1 MKKSGFTLLEL
12 LFTLGVVCILIL
24 FSFSSLTQLKQK
36 NEREFLINEITN
48 AVSYAKMQARASGRT
63 LYFFAKNH
71 NSTWSEGID
80 LLAQAGTQDNILI
93 HRWNWSLDNWN
104 VEWHGLNGQRRINF
118 SGNTHAMSN
127 GQFVLTNLRTQEKI
141 VLYLN
146 KLGRVKQI

>member
-12 LFTLGVVCILIL
+12 LFTLSVACILIL

-48 AVSYAKMQARASGRT
+48 AVSYAKMQARVSGRT

-71 NSTWSEGID
+71 NSNWSQGID
-80 LLAQAGTQDNILI
+80 LLAQGGIQGNKLI
-93 HRWNWSLDNWN
+93 HRWSWSGDNWK
-104 VEWHGLNGQRRINF
+104 VEWHGLNGQRRIKF

-127 GQFVLTNLRTQEKI
+127 GQFVLTNLRTQEKV
-141 VLYLN
+141 VLHLN